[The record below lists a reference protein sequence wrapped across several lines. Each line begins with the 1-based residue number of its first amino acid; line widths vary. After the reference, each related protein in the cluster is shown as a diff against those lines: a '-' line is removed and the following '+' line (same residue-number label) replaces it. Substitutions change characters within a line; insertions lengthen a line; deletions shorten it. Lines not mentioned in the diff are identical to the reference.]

1 MANPEQY
8 QGMDKTRLAR
18 LAARHG
24 RNARYNDLT
33 AGKYDVVVTTG
44 PSYSTQRQ
52 EAARA
57 LERLVAAYPEIMK
70 IAGDLVYKFQD
81 FLGAEEIAERIE
93 KTMPPALVPPKEG
106 ETRPQQPPPPQV
118 LIKME
123 EMKVKQ
129 MHLEVEKEKLKVQKL
144 RALKEAQE
152 TTGEVRSMLLDLLN
166 EVFAPEPP
174 AGTNVPAPTGGPAGR
189 KVKRGK

>member
-1 MANPEQY
+1 MANPDQY
-8 QGMDKTRLAR
+8 RGMDKVKLVRIIAKN
-18 LAARHG
+18 G
-24 RNARYNDLT
+24 RNARYNDLI

-52 EAARA
+52 EAAA
-57 LERLVAAYPEIMK
+57 SLERLVAAYPEIMK

-81 FLGAEEIAERIE
+81 FLGVEEIAERIE
-93 KTMPPALVPPKEG
+93 RTMPPTLVPPKEG
-106 ETRPQQPPPPQV
+106 QTRPQQPPPPQLLV
-118 LIKME
+118 KME

-144 RALKEAQE
+144 KALKEAQE
-152 TTGEVRSMLLDLLN
+152 TTGEVRSMLLELLN

-174 AGTNVPAPTGGPAGR
+174 
-189 KVKRGK
+189 KRGK